1 MKVTDK
7 SSTMMN
13 YLKRRFSSGDLQN
26 EHDEGDMTL
35 PPLADS
41 HTHIQPMRQS
51 MRENKS
57 STYTSAPSS
66 PTRNVS
72 FANQF
77 FNAARGV
84 MNQAMQQIP
93 HQQMGTTSSFSHS
106 IQYKDQQ
113 ANLVKEKCKLL
124 LVIDDPHTDW

>member
-1 MKVTDK
+1 
-7 SSTMMN
+7 MMN

-35 PPLADS
+35 PTSMDS
-41 HTHIQPMRQS
+41 HPHVHPSRQIV
-51 MRENKS
+51 RENKS
-57 STYTSAPSS
+57 STHTSAPSS

-84 MNQAMQQIP
+84 VNQAMQQIP
-93 HQQMGTTSSFSHS
+93 HQQIGTTFSSSSSSYSQS
-106 IQYKDQQ
+106 IQQT
-113 ANLVKEKCKLL
+113 NLPKEKCKLL
-124 LVIDDPHTDW
+124 LVIDDSHTDW